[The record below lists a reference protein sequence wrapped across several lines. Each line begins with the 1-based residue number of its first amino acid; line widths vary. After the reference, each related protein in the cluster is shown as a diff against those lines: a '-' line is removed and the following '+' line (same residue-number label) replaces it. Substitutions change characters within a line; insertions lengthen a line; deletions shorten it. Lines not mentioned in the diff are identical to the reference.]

1 MNINILV
8 AIIAL
13 VSAILGA
20 VVTAVVNYRFQQ
32 RSEIREKQ
40 RDVYFDFLD
49 ALQSFKNSSK
59 NEDFC
64 RFLSAVNAVCLYGDN
79 ETSSAVKSYFDVLVR
94 TTNEGNSLQAEE
106 HVAYETKIINAMR
119 DNFNLKKFDRYD
131 MVKFEMKNN

>member
-20 VVTAVVNYRFQQ
+20 VVTAIVNYRFQQ

-49 ALQSFKNSSK
+49 ALQSFKNSLK
-59 NEDFC
+59 KEDFC
-64 RFLSAVNAVCLYGDN
+64 RFQSAVNAVCLYGDN
-79 ETSSAVKSYFDVLVR
+79 ETSSAVKSYFDALVR

-119 DNFNLKKFDRYD
+119 DNFNLKEFDRYV
-131 MVKFEMKNN
+131 MVKLENN